1 MKGFVLD
8 ASMTVAWCF
17 GDEATPESRSLLRR
31 LAEEPAHVPAI
42 WALEIANILAVAERK
57 GRLGAADV
65 TEFVTLLGALDI
77 RTDDADPARGLGEIL
92 ALARARRLT
101 SYDAAYLDL
110 AMRLGLPLGT
120 RDAALI
126 QAARQVGV
134 GLAS

>member
-8 ASMTVAWCF
+8 ASVTVAWCF

-31 LAEEPAHVPAI
+31 LAGEPAYVPAI
-42 WALEIANILAVAERK
+42 WPLEIANILAVAERK
-57 GRLGAADV
+57 GRLGTADV
-65 TEFVTLLGALDI
+65 TEFVALLGALDI

-92 ALARARRLT
+92 GLARSLRLT

-110 AMRLGLPLGT
+110 AMRRGLPLAT

-126 QAARQVGV
+126 RAAHHVGV
-134 GLAS
+134 GLAG